1 MQKACSLIAFLL
13 LVLTVFG
20 QDSAAVKKELFVP
33 IGIYYT
39 SKSFFN
45 KKTDFERPF
54 RVVANYRYR
63 FIGDSVV
70 YGNTFQVLDS
80 TIISGFVFGFYDGV
94 DMYINVEA
102 QIRKDQAFMSKG
114 LIRGLVDLAD
124 LGNNNGGFFKI
135 EKLGR
140 HPYVLVERGFTMPI
154 LIISPLSAAAGIL
167 TSVGVNSLLAAKAA
181 ANINKMD
188 VYYFSL
194 KDKLR
199 RATPEGIGFLL
210 KNEKDL
216 YEAYSNEPHITTEVI
231 VKYLNKLNDRYPD
244 L

>member
-1 MQKACSLIAFLL
+1 MQKVWFLIASMLL
-13 LVLTVFG
+13 MLTVVG
-20 QDSAAVKKELFVP
+20 QDSAAVKKEPFVP
-33 IGIYYT
+33 IGIYYK

-45 KKTDFERPF
+45 KKPDFERPF
-54 RVVANYRYR
+54 RVVVNYRYR

-80 TIISGFVFGFYDGV
+80 TIISGFVFGFYDGA
-94 DMYINVEA
+94 DMYINVAE
-102 QIRKDQAFMSKG
+102 QIKRDQGMSRG
-114 LIRGLVDLAD
+114 LIDLVE
-124 LGNNNGGFFKI
+124 GNNGGFFKL

-140 HPYVLVERGFTMPI
+140 HPYVLVEQGFTMPI

-167 TSVGVNSLLAAKAA
+167 TSAGVNSLLAAKAA
-181 ANINKMD
+181 ADMNKMD

-194 KDKLR
+194 RDKFK
-199 RATPEGIGFLL
+199 RATPESIGFLL
-210 KNEKDL
+210 KKEKDL